1 MRLLLVEDNARLL
14 TLTRDALARAGF
26 DTDGVTTAADAEAAL
41 RSIAYSAVVLDLGL
55 PDQDGLVLLKKL
67 RAAGHTL
74 PILVLT
80 ARGGVEDRVR
90 GLDAGADDYL
100 VKPFAQEEL
109 QARIRVL
116 LRRPGGLLGQA
127 LELGR
132 LRLDT
137 VSREVTIDGAPQSL
151 SPREMTVLEI
161 LLRRAG
167 RVVPKHILEDHLFG
181 LSAEVGSNAVEV
193 YVHRLRK
200 QLMEAHA
207 GVEIHT
213 IRGIGYLVSGPIAPP
228 HADEGRH
235 QRLPSGRAAIVLD
248 ADPRRHDAA
257 GLPQHDAA
265 ALRRH
270 DEEPAQ

>member
-1 MRLLLVEDNARLL
+1 M
-14 TLTRDALARAGF
+14 
-26 DTDGVTTAADAEAAL
+26 
-41 RSIAYSAVVLDLGL
+41 VLDLGL
-55 PDQDGLVLLKKL
+55 PDQDGLDVLRKV
-67 RAAGHTL
+67 RAAGNTL
-74 PILVLT
+74 PILILT

-127 LELGR
+127 LELGK

-151 SPREMTVLEI
+151 PPREMTVLEI

-167 RVVPKHILEDHLFG
+167 RVVPKNILEDHLFG
-181 LSAEVGSNAVEV
+181 LSADVGSNAVEV

-200 QLMEAHA
+200 QLTEAHA
-207 GVEIHT
+207 GVAIHT
-213 IRGIGYLVSGPIAPP
+213 IRGIGYLVSGPT
-228 HADEGRH
+228 
-235 QRLPSGRAAIVLD
+235 Q
-248 ADPRRHDAA
+248 
-257 GLPQHDAA
+257 
-265 ALRRH
+265 
-270 DEEPAQ
+270 

>member
-1 MRLLLVEDNARLL
+1 MRLLLVEDNSRLL

-26 DTDGVTTAADAEAAL
+26 DTDGVSTATDAEAAL
-41 RSIAYSAVVLDLGL
+41 RSVAYSAMVLDLGL
-55 PDQDGLVLLKKL
+55 PDQDGLVLLKQL
-67 RAAGHTL
+67 RAAGNTL

-137 VSREVTIDGAPQSL
+137 VSREVTIGGVPQSL
-151 SPREMTVLEI
+151 PPREMTVLEI

-167 RVVPKHILEDHLFG
+167 RVVPKTLLEDHLFG
-181 LSAEVGSNAVEV
+181 LSADVSSNAIEV

-200 QLMEAHA
+200 QLTESQA
-207 GVEIHT
+207 GVDIHT
-213 IRGIGYLVSGPIAPP
+213 IRGIGYLASAQAP
-228 HADEGRH
+228 
-235 QRLPSGRAAIVLD
+235 
-248 ADPRRHDAA
+248 
-257 GLPQHDAA
+257 
-265 ALRRH
+265 
-270 DEEPAQ
+270 